1 MTTRVAARKL
11 TAASDLVAAM
21 RRELGRDADA
31 DLAPLLGVVE
41 AACEAIGA
49 LSRDD
54 ARALLPRVVALLDE
68 VDALERD
75 LDAVRDTTKRRL
87 SGLAQHRQ
95 ADSAYRGGP
104 RRR

>member
-1 MTTRVAARKL
+1 MTTPVASSNL

-31 DLAPLLGVVE
+31 DLSPLLGVVE
-41 AACEAIGA
+41 AACQSIGA
-49 LSRDD
+49 LPRDE

-68 VDALERD
+68 VEALERE
-75 LDAVRDTTKRRL
+75 LDAVRDKTKRQL